1 MNHKRRSKSTG
12 VDMYSDNLEISI
24 LVICD
29 CNTRFSIDPT
39 TRTICAL
46 VPADDDADIALSPPI
61 IDHHK
66 RLKI

>member
-29 CNTRFSIDPT
+29 CNTGFSIDAT
-39 TRTICAL
+39 TRTVCAL
-46 VPADDDADIALSPPI
+46 VPTDDDADIALFPT
-61 IDHHK
+61 DY
-66 RLKI
+66 